1 MSEEPEA
8 YELDELA
15 EQPGLYFNPRT
26 EVIIAVDDSASV
38 DQEAFDSTGSGDAEW
53 VRISEEVP
61 IDDQARDEALENF
74 QAEFHAGG
82 SGSLSATVRDQ
93 EADGLDEP
101 EREPEPDREPDDE
114 LDDPDDGAADDP
126 DDGEPG

>member
-61 IDDQARDEALENF
+61 IDEQARDEALESF
-74 QAEFHAGG
+74 QAEYHAGG

-93 EADGLDEP
+93 EADGVD
-101 EREPEPDREPDDE
+101 EREREPDREADDG
-114 LDDPDDGAADDP
+114 LDDPDDEAADDP
-126 DDGEPG
+126 DDEEPE